1 MLNMSSVP
9 PIRAA
14 GSPADPSS
22 GGSSGADNA
31 DNADGATGR
40 RAVGDGDLT
49 ARARIRD
56 AAIACFAEAGV
67 SPTSVRTIA
76 AAAKVSPGLVIHHFG
91 SKDRLRVAC
100 DQHVAALVREAKAEA
115 LAAGAGLDVVGAL
128 RAAGDGPPV
137 IRYLARTLS
146 DGTPHV
152 AELIDEMVDDATD
165 YLAVGVE
172 AGTLKPAEDLRGR
185 AVVLVMWSLG
195 ALVLH
200 EHVTRLTGA
209 DLTGSPAEMEPWIL
223 PAMELLA
230 KGALDEDVYDSYR
243 AAFAERDKDE

>member
-1 MLNMSSVP
+1 MFSMLNMSSLP
-9 PIRAA
+9 PPRA
-14 GSPADPSS
+14 SETPADPSS
-22 GGSSGADNA
+22 SGPSGADVA
-31 DNADGATGR
+31 GSGKGS
-40 RAVGDGDLT
+40 GDHDLT

-56 AAIACFAEAGV
+56 AAITCFAEAGV
-67 SPTSVRTIA
+67 SSTSVRTIA
-76 AAAKVSPGLVIHHFG
+76 AAAEVSPGLVIHHFG

-128 RAAGDGPPV
+128 RAASDGPPV

-185 AVVLVMWSLG
+185 AAVLVIWSLG

-209 DLTGSPAEMEPWIL
+209 DLTGSPTEMEPWIL

-230 KGALDEDVYDSYR
+230 KGALDDDVYDSYR
-243 AAFAERDKDE
+243 AAFAERDKDR